1 MASTR
6 LNVGQLAAAPGLME
20 ALRWLLQH
28 GGDPIGESSKVD
40 PPAAA
45 GWETPGLASSRTDS
59 HRVDP

>member
-6 LNVGQLAAAPGLME
+6 LNVGQLLAAPGLMD
-20 ALRWLLQH
+20 ALKWLLEN

-45 GWETPGLASSRTDS
+45 GCCARG
-59 HRVDP
+59 